1 MLKLKHSLINAVRGI
16 WGLLKTE
23 QNFATELIVA
33 FLVLLAAYLL
43 HIRTI
48 EKIAIV
54 ILIVFVLTAEGA
66 NSVLENILDGFS
78 KNFSPKFRMA
88 KDMLAGVTLI
98 VVLGSLIIGAI
109 IFWPY
114 VRALLF
120 GKI

>member
-1 MLKLKHSLINAVRGI
+1 MLKLKHSLINAARGI
-16 WGLLKTE
+16 WDLLRTE
-23 QNFATELIVA
+23 QNFVIEVIVA
-33 FLVLLAAYLL
+33 IVVLFAAYIF
-43 HIRTI
+43 HIRTL
-48 EKIAIV
+48 EKVAIV
-54 ILIVFVLTAEGA
+54 IMIVFILTAEGA

-114 VRALLF
+114 MRALLF
-120 GKI
+120 RKI